1 MSKIEILW
9 REFSKNIG
17 DQTCDIKSLG
27 NFIKLAKEVVDKYRI
42 SDREKIIIDLLSK
55 LAEECMDEKCEEI
68 YFDMLK
74 HGTIQTM
81 VEAAL
86 VAADTKKV
94 YKKMRC
100 CIIC

>member
-1 MSKIEILW
+1 M
-9 REFSKNIG
+9 
-17 DQTCDIKSLG
+17 G
-27 NFIKLAKEVVDKYRI
+27 NFIKLAKEVVNKYRV
-42 SDREKIIIDLLSK
+42 SDREKIIISLLSK
-55 LAEECMDEKCEEI
+55 LAEECMDEKCEEM

-74 HGTIQTM
+74 RGTIQKM

-86 VAADTKKV
+86 LAADTKTI